1 MYGKVLSASSVFF
14 GAEACASWC
23 HRRRR
28 YVDEPTTGLDSV
40 MATNVVQQ
48 LKAMASGAS
57 AASQNTPKQARQL
70 RTVLCTIHQPSS
82 EIYKL
87 FDKLYFVVDGRAAYF
102 GPTADVPAYFTKL
115 GYPMPVRARGFC
127 GWLCF

>member
-1 MYGKVLSASSVFF
+1 MCVCVCGI
-14 GAEACASWC
+14 C
-23 HRRRR
+23 R

-48 LKAMASGAS
+48 LKAMASGS
-57 AASQNTPKQARQL
+57 SNNQNTGNLKQQQSRQL

-87 FDKLYFVVDGRAAYF
+87 FDKLYFVVDGRAAFF
-102 GPTADVPAYFTKL
+102 GNTADVPAYFTRM
-115 GYPMPVRARGFC
+115 GYPMAVGSERVIYYMGCEFVRMRSVC
-127 GWLCF
+127 TSE